1 MATPFP
7 SAMLKQLQQTQI
19 GEAAILVIGIFMV
32 VVGRLGVEMYN
43 RILTMKGDENQQLLN
58 GNYAK
63 NANTL
68 FKVTTELGHWLIALL
83 VAALTYN
90 IGAKAYKKPVK
101 FRSHG
106 EKAMTIIQLLS
117 CITATVLVFVQTVYG
132 TTLYT
137 KVLNWSLPGDKPEA
151 SKKQKDYAK
160 RIYIFMIITM
170 VITLAIF
177 LFYGISELHPI
188 WLEHATAKKER
199 EVELAQQRPQTDAT
213 KAETTKSS
221 AKLGAI
227 TGGWRS
233 SGISPMPSVSGI
245 TSLSGGMST
254 FFNY

>member
-7 SAMLKQLQQTQI
+7 QAMLKQLRQTEI
-19 GEAAILVIGIFMV
+19 GEAAILAIGIFMV
-32 VVGRLGVEMYN
+32 IVGRLGVEMYN

-83 VAALTYN
+83 VAALTFN

-101 FRSHG
+101 HRSHG

-188 WLEHATAKKER
+188 WLEHAAAKKATTGGTLET
-199 EVELAQQRPQTDAT
+199 EKQVELP
-213 KAETTKSS
+213 ETGVQSG
-221 AKLGAI
+221 AKVGFG
-227 TGGWRS
+227 GGWRS